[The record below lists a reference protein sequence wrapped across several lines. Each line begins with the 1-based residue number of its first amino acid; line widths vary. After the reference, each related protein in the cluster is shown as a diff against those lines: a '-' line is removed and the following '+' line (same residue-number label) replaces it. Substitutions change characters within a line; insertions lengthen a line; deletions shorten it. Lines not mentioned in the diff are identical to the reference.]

1 MSKPNHKTRTLEWL
15 RDKGRITSL
24 EAFQHL
30 GNTRLSATI
39 WLLRKDGH
47 NIVSHDVQVPTRYGE
62 MATVT
67 EYRYGGTA
75 LSQASMWNEK

>member
-1 MSKPNHKTRTLEWL
+1 MSKPNHKTRTLSWL
-15 RDKGRITSL
+15 REKGSITSL

-39 WLLRKDGH
+39 FLLRRDGH
-47 NIVSHDVQVPTRYGE
+47 NIVSHDVQVPTRFGD

-75 LSQASMWNEK
+75 LHKNGLFNEG